1 MSQKKV
7 YTIAES
13 INIMSKTIG
22 PAIREKNKAPIQ
34 KMAVEETEAGADYL
48 DLNLG
53 PARKAGDEMMEWLVK
68 TVEEVTDLPLF
79 LDTTNPVAI
88 EAGIKAAKK
97 NLPIINSISAQTES
111 LNTKLPLV
119 EKYGCDFVALT
130 LSEEGIP
137 RDASERGMCLV
148 TIMTAAAEKG
158 IPNEKMWVDPIV
170 LPISVDLNQVLAF
183 QEFIPQVQEI
193 CPGAKTTCG
202 LSNVSNGAPT
212 DELRR
217 VLNRTYLIMLKK
229 LGLYSAIVDSYDK
242 ELMEYAKG
250 GLNDIEELVFKM
262 MDGYEPDMN
271 SLSPKQKEYAKS
283 VRVLLGKV
291 LYSHSWLEI

>member
-1 MSQKKV
+1 MSKV
-7 YTIAES
+7 LKIAES

-22 PAIREKNKAPIQ
+22 PAIRERQKEPIQ
-34 KMAVEETEAGADYL
+34 KMAVEETEQGADFI

-53 PARKAGDEMMEWLVK
+53 PARKAGDETMDWLVK
-68 TVEEVTDLPLF
+68 TVEEVTNVPLW
-79 LDTTNPVAI
+79 LDTMNPLAL
-88 EAGIKAAKK
+88 EAGLKAAKK
-97 NLPIINSISAQTES
+97 NVPVINSISAQTES
-111 LNTKLPLV
+111 LQVKLPMAK
-119 EKYGCDFVALT
+119 KYGCDFVALT

-148 TIMTAAAEKG
+148 QIMTAAQELG
-158 IPNEKMWVDPIV
+158 IPNEKLWVDPIV
-170 LPISVDLNQVLAF
+170 LPVGVDLGQVLSF

-217 VLNRTYLIMLKK
+217 VMNRAYLAMLKK
-229 LGLYSAIVDSYDK
+229 LGLYSAIVESYDK
-242 ELMEYAKG
+242 EMMTLCDGKMA
-250 GLNDIEELVFKM
+250 DIEELVNKM
-262 MDGYEPDMN
+262 MDGYEPDMA
-271 SLSPKQKEYAKS
+271 SLNETQRHYAKS

-291 LYSHSWLEI
+291 LYSHSWLEV

>member
-1 MSQKKV
+1 MSKV
-7 YTIAES
+7 ITIAES

-22 PAIREKNKAPIQ
+22 PAIRERNKAPIQ

-68 TVEEVTDLPLF
+68 TVEEVSDLPLF

-111 LNTKLPLV
+111 LQTKLPLV
-119 EKYGCDFVALT
+119 KKYGCDFVALT

-137 RDASERGMCLV
+137 RDAAERGMCLV
-148 TIMTAAAEKG
+148 TIMSAAAELG
-158 IPNEKMWVDPIV
+158 IPNEKLWVDPIV

-217 VLNRTYLIMLKK
+217 VLNRAYLAMLKK

-242 ELMEYAKG
+242 EMMQLCAGNMPE
-250 GLNDIEELVFKM
+250 IEELVSKM

-271 SLSPKQKEYAKS
+271 SLNEQQKNYAKS

-291 LYSHSWLEI
+291 LYSHSWLEV

>member
-1 MSQKKV
+1 MGEKKIV
-7 YTIAES
+7 TIAES

-22 PAIREKNKAPIQ
+22 PAIRERNKAPIQ
-34 KMAVEETEAGADYL
+34 KMAIEETEAGADYL

-68 TVEEVTDLPLF
+68 TVEEVVDTPLF
-79 LDTTNPVAI
+79 LDTTNPVAL

-97 NLPIINSISAQTES
+97 NLPVINSISAQTES
-111 LNTKLPLV
+111 LQTKLPLV

-137 RDASERGMCLV
+137 RDANERAMCLV

-158 IPNEKMWVDPIV
+158 IPNEKLWVDPIV

-202 LSNVSNGAPT
+202 LSNVSNGAPS

-217 VLNRTYLIMLKK
+217 ILNRTYLVMLKK

-242 ELMEYAKG
+242 ELMDFCKG
-250 GLNDIEELVFKM
+250 GLDDIEELVSKM
-262 MDGYEPDMN
+262 MEGYEPN
-271 SLSPKQKEYAKS
+271 LASLTEKQQHYAKS

-291 LYSHSWLEI
+291 LYSHSWLEV

>member
-1 MSQKKV
+1 MSKLI
-7 YTIAES
+7 TIAES

-22 PAIREKNKAPIQ
+22 PAIRERNKAPIQ
-34 KMAVEETEAGADYL
+34 KMAVEEVEAGADYL

-68 TVEEVTDLPLF
+68 TVEEVVDKPLF

-97 NLPIINSISAQTES
+97 NLPIINSISAQTDS

-137 RDASERGMCLV
+137 RDAAERGMCLV
-148 TIMTAAAEKG
+148 TIMTAAGERG

-183 QEFIPQVQEI
+183 QEFIPQVQDI

-217 VLNRTYLIMLKK
+217 VLNRAYLAMLKK
-229 LGLYSAIVDSYDK
+229 LGLYSAIIDSYDK
-242 ELMEYAKG
+242 EMMQLCSGNMSS
-250 GLNDIEELVFKM
+250 IEELVGKM

-271 SLSPKQKEYAKS
+271 SLNEQEKNYAKS

-291 LYSHSWLEI
+291 LYSHSWLEV

>member
-1 MSQKKV
+1 MGKII
-7 YTIAES
+7 TIAES

-34 KMAVEETEAGADYL
+34 KMAIEETEAGADYL

-88 EAGIKAAKK
+88 EAGIRAAKK
-97 NLPIINSISAQTES
+97 NLPVINSISAQTES
-111 LNTKLPLV
+111 LQTKLPLV
-119 EKYGCDFVALT
+119 EKYGCEFVALT

-137 RDASERGMCLV
+137 RDAAERGMCLV
-148 TIMTAAAEKG
+148 TIMNAAAERG

-183 QEFIPQVQEI
+183 QEFLTQVQDI

-202 LSNVSNGAPT
+202 LSNVSNGAPS

-217 VLNRTYLIMLKK
+217 ILNRAYLAMLKK
-229 LGLYSAIVDSYDK
+229 LGLHSAILDTYDK
-242 ELMEYAKG
+242 EIMELARG
-250 GLNDIEELVFKM
+250 NMPEIEELVAKM

-271 SLSPKQKEYAKS
+271 SLSELEKKYAKS

-291 LYSHSWLEI
+291 LYSHSWLEV

>member
-1 MSQKKV
+1 MSKV
-7 YTIAES
+7 ITIAES

-22 PAIREKNKAPIQ
+22 PAIRERNKAPIQ

-68 TVEEVTDLPLF
+68 TVEEVSDLPLF

-88 EAGIKAAKK
+88 EAGINAAKK

-111 LNTKLPLV
+111 LQTKLPLV
-119 EKYGCDFVALT
+119 KKYGCDFVALT

-137 RDASERGMCLV
+137 RDAAERGMCLV
-148 TIMTAAAEKG
+148 TIMSAAAEMG
-158 IPNEKMWVDPIV
+158 IPNEKLWVDPIV

-217 VLNRTYLIMLKK
+217 VLNRAYLAMLKK

-242 ELMEYAKG
+242 EMMQLCAGNMPE
-250 GLNDIEELVFKM
+250 IEELVSKM

-271 SLSPKQKEYAKS
+271 SLNEQQRNYAKS

-291 LYSHSWLEI
+291 LYSHSWLEV